1 MKKQGTTT
9 DANRAVANDR
19 PDTEK
24 AENALKASKPAEQF
38 KLGNSNTVK
47 HGFLL
52 AFVECKEERR
62 G

>member
-9 DANRAVANDR
+9 DAKRAVANDR

-24 AENALKASKPAEQF
+24 AESTQGLQASGAVQIGQQQNGQAWFPTGLRGVCE
-38 KLGNSNTVK
+38 
-47 HGFLL
+47 
-52 AFVECKEERR
+52 EERH